1 MKILKIFGIVV
12 AVHIA
17 AFMFVFAIP
26 GCSSKTRR
34 PPTPAETKASP
45 SEPAV
50 TFPGAS
56 SGSAN
61 SGSVG
66 DSSGPI
72 SNGDLN
78 PGLSI
83 AAADSPISPVHP
95 VGGAPA
101 RLFNPTRPNTPTAS
115 ALQTAPVGDIQAVTT
130 YTVAAG
136 ESLWTVS
143 RKHGLSVSELATANN
158 LKTDAVLGV
167 GKRLVIPAK
176 TPAAGGSGSG
186 VGGDTITYAVKVG
199 DSLSAIA
206 KRSGTTAGAIRTL
219 NKLNG
224 NVVHVGQKLV
234 LPASTETAAQLATVP
249 SAPSRSNKAP
259 VDGVKHVVKPGET
272 LGQIARKYGVSMRE
286 IGAANH
292 ISDPQKLP
300 LGKELII
307 PGATKRATPAPATPP
322 VDPAATPASPVAPA
336 NDLVSPV
343 GPGSEPSPISA
354 PSTTEPPVVRVEEGS
369 PVSSA
374 R

>member
-34 PPTPAETKASP
+34 PPSPAETKAPATEP
-45 SEPAV
+45 SV
-50 TFPGAS
+50 SFPGGSATSAS
-56 SGSAN
+56 SGSL
-61 SGSVG
+61 G

-78 PGLSI
+78 PGFS
-83 AAADSPISPVHP
+83 AADTDSPVSP
-95 VGGAPA
+95 VQPAGGAPV

-115 ALQTAPVGDIQAVTT
+115 ALQTAPVGDVQAVTT
-130 YTVAAG
+130 YTVAASD
-136 ESLWTVS
+136 SLWTVS

-167 GKRLVIPAK
+167 GKKLVIPSK
-176 TPAAGGSGSG
+176 IPAAGGPGSG
-186 VGGDTITYAVKVG
+186 VGGDTITYTVKAG

-219 NKLNG
+219 NKLTG

-234 LPASTETAAQLATVP
+234 LPASTETAAQLATTP
-249 SAPSRSNKAP
+249 SAPSRSKAAA
-259 VDGVKHVVKPGET
+259 DSVKHVVKAGET

-292 ISDPQKLP
+292 ISDPQKLQ

-307 PGATKRATPAPATPP
+307 PGATKPETPAPATPP
-322 VDPAATPASPVAPA
+322 VDPAATPASPVGPA
-336 NDLVSPV
+336 NDPVSPV
-343 GPGSEPSPISA
+343 GPASEPSPISA
-354 PSTTEPPVVRVEEGS
+354 PSTTEPPVVRVEEGT